1 MSTTQPSGFS
11 SFSLNSDDMAKKAVN
26 SVRIALGVSGAVAL
40 IAGIVIVFWPRSA
53 AAGLTILLAISLLV
67 SGIAYLGVGVFAK
80 GIGSGARA
88 LDIVFGALLIVGAI
102 LAFANI
108 AATAAF
114 LGVFL
119 GILVGIAWIVEGA
132 VALAQIGA
140 PGSRAWGVFFGILSI
155 VAGIVLLFSPLWGIV
170 VLFLLAGISLIVL
183 GIAQIVRAF
192 SFGRGVATTA
202 P

>member
-1 MSTTQPSGFS
+1 
-11 SFSLNSDDMAKKAVN
+11 MAKTAVN
-26 SVRIALGVSGAVAL
+26 SVRISLGVSGVVAL

-53 AAGLTILLAISLLV
+53 AAGLAIVLAISLLV

-80 GIGSGARA
+80 SIGSGARA
-88 LDIVFGALLIVGAI
+88 LDVVFGALLIIGAI

-108 AATAAF
+108 AATAEF

-140 PGSRAWGVFFGILSI
+140 PGSRAWGVFFGLLSI
-155 VAGIVLLFSPLWGIV
+155 AAGIVLLFSPLWGIV

-183 GIAQIVRAF
+183 GIAQIARAF